1 MKNSLKDMVY
11 EGSRRVLNWQ
21 MRITLGSLEVL
32 ILAVVVGVIFI
43 RV

>member
-21 MRITLGSLEVL
+21 MQVTVDAFEML
-32 ILAVVVGVIFI
+32 ILLVIVGVILI
-43 RV
+43 L